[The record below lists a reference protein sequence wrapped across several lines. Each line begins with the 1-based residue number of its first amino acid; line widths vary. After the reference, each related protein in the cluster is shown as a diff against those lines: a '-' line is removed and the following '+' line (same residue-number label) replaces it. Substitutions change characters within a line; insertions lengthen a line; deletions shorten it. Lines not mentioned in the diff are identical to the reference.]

1 MKKSIGKGTMTD
13 ITTAGKAGLRGMKL
27 TKDGSTLNLKLLA
40 IYVIKQALRDLEDSN
55 LLWKLDAYWFLTD
68 PTEEQKI
75 WVWMAGIQEDSI
87 KKHAMK
93 MCQGLPNVE
102 KT

>member
-1 MKKSIGKGTMTD
+1 MIPDMTMEKKT
-13 ITTAGKAGLRGMKL
+13 GLNGMKP
-27 TKDGSTLNLKLLA
+27 TKGRATLNLKLLA

-55 LLWKLDAYWFLTD
+55 LLWKLDAYWFLTA

-75 WVWMAGIQEDSI
+75 WVWIAGIQEDSI

-93 MCQGLPNVE
+93 VCQGLPNVE

>member
-1 MKKSIGKGTMTD
+1 MTD

-55 LLWKLDAYWFLTD
+55 LLWKLDAYWFLTS

-75 WVWMAGIQEDSI
+75 WIWLAGVPEDSI
-87 KKHAMK
+87 KKHAMG
-93 MCQGLPNVE
+93 MCRGLPNVE
-102 KT
+102 KA